1 MYDNNLCCTYPEEC
15 PGLHE
20 SCYLVP
26 KEDLVIIWRILQVIH
41 LFNINSDFFI
51 IKVIADLK
59 YLKILIL
66 ASKEKGI

>member
-41 LFNINSDFFI
+41 LF
-51 IKVIADLK
+51 K
-59 YLKILIL
+59 
-66 ASKEKGI
+66 